1 MQFEYKC
8 KISSKW
14 RDHEDDQKEGDD
26 DDDDEK

>member
-26 DDDDEK
+26 DDDEK